1 MHRNPMRSRAMQDAA
16 NIGSHSVAQER
27 RTHWPIT
34 GFVTANQILGRNGG
48 PIPVSASRWWAGVR
62 AGEFPKPVKL
72 GGRTVWRVSDIDAF
86 IAQTSEASRSLK

>member
-1 MHRNPMRSRAMQDAA
+1 MPMSIAASLQTKPRAPVQC
-16 NIGSHSVAQER
+16 SL
-27 RTHWPIT
+27 WPAT

-72 GGRTVWRVSDIDAF
+72 GGRTVWRVSDIDAL
-86 IAQTSEASRSLK
+86 IEAAGEGAVARQQPGHRTR